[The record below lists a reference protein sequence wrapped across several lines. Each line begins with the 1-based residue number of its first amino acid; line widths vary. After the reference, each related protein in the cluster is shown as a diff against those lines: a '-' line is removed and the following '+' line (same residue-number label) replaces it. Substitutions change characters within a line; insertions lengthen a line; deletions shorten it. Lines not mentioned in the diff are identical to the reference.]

1 MIRGMQNVSSIFLN
15 DLAATIGKLEKRN
28 KAAQF
33 ILETA
38 AILHDI
44 GRKDDKPS
52 KDHAI
57 AGAKL

>member
-15 DLAATIGKLEKRN
+15 DLAAAIGKLEKRN

-38 AILHDI
+38 AIVL
-44 GRKDDKPS
+44 RKRMNS
-52 KDHAI
+52 I
-57 AGAKL
+57 LMR

>member
-1 MIRGMQNVSSIFLN
+1 MQNVSSIFLN

-44 GRKDDKPS
+44 GIHVSEQKYGS
-52 KDHAI
+52 KNCF
-57 AGAKL
+57 LCS